1 MSARPTNTV
10 IARRLNEAADLLE
23 FQHASPFRV
32 GAYRRAAG
40 TVVALHEDLA
50 NLAATPDARTLEAL
64 PGIGPGIA
72 AAIREMLSTGHWGQL
87 ERLRGS
93 TDPLKLFAII
103 PGIGPVLARRIHDS
117 LDIESLE
124 ALEIAAH
131 DGSLARVEGVGPRR
145 LQSLQASLA
154 AALGRSSSARFRLP
168 VSTRPSVGEILAIDA
183 EYRKQAALGNLRRI
197 APRRFNPS
205 GEAWLPITHAQ
216 RGEWHF
222 TALFSNTA
230 RANQLGRTHD
240 WVVIYHYDHDHLEA
254 QSTVVTE
261 TAGPLTGLRVVR
273 GRELECAD
281 HYGAGSP
288 QQARFAPQRP
298 SSVSGRKIQGG
309 EQRRE
314 VSDYASHPPNSG
326 CN

>member
-1 MSARPTNTV
+1 MPARPRSNTV
-10 IARRLNEAADLLE
+10 IARRLSEAADLLE
-23 FQHASPFRV
+23 FQAASPFRV
-32 GAYRRAAG
+32 SAYRRAAA
-40 TVVALHEDLA
+40 TVEALPEDLEDA
-50 NLAATPDARTLEAL
+50 TATPDARTLEAL

-72 AAIREMLSTGHWGQL
+72 AAIREMLATGRWSQL

-93 TDPLKLFAII
+93 TDPLKLLTII

-117 LDIESLE
+117 LGIESLE

-131 DGSLARVEGVGPRR
+131 DGSLARVAGVGPRR
-145 LQSLQASLA
+145 LQSLQTGLA
-154 AALGRSSSARFRLP
+154 AALGRSSSARPRP
-168 VSTRPSVGEILAIDA
+168 PTAARPSVGEILAIDA
-183 EYRKQAALGNLRRI
+183 EYRTQAAAGNLRRI
-197 APRRFNPS
+197 APKRFNPG
-205 GEAWLPITHAQ
+205 GEAWLPILHAQ

-240 WVVIYHYDHDHLEA
+240 WVVIYYYDHDHLEA

-281 HYGAGSP
+281 HYGAGAT
-288 QQARFAPQRP
+288 QQTCPAAQPP
-298 SSVSGRKIQGG
+298 SGVSGREMRGG
-309 EQRRE
+309 EQESSSLDPRT
-314 VSDYASHPPNSG
+314 ST
-326 CN
+326 